1 MKEERE
7 WGVVSQDRFSV
18 VIVVMQAAMNS
29 FSVKCKYMP
38 ASTLKIT
45 KNTSWLNSTLQLHE
59 DGVQQAS

>member
-29 FSVKCKYMP
+29 FSFKCNTCP
-38 ASTLKIT
+38 RQHLK
-45 KNTSWLNSTLQLHE
+45 
-59 DGVQQAS
+59 